1 MSEHNPNTLDVL
13 RAYVRGVSSGVCEEM
28 PSEIVYSVM
37 LANNRILAAAVIENG
52 GKLMISPDSVHEM
65 FTTTSHIMAVAVED
79 GSLAITLASKDEI
92 IANPKVFAL

>member
-1 MSEHNPNTLDVL
+1 MNEHNPSTPDVL
-13 RAYVRGVSSGVCEEM
+13 TAYARGVSSGVCEKM
-28 PSEIVYSVM
+28 PPEIVCSVM

-65 FTTTSHIMAVAVED
+65 FTTTRHVMAVAGED

-92 IANPKVFAL
+92 IANPKVFVL

>member
-1 MSEHNPNTLDVL
+1 MSDHNPSTLDVL
-13 RAYVRGVSSGVCEEM
+13 TAYVRGVSSGVCEEM

-37 LANNRILAAAVIENG
+37 LANNRILAAAVIEYG

-65 FTTTSHIMAVAVED
+65 FTTASHVMAVAGED

-92 IANPKVFAL
+92 IANPKMFAL